1 MARLR
6 HAEPVRPRS
15 ANEWR
20 SFWHQGG
27 EAELRGVL
35 RDVWSP
41 LRDVSDEGCVPQAE
55 RIALLLGSSAPV
67 RALAGELGRIRA
79 ELGEGPDAEADREAA
94 EKVSEWF
101 RTRSR

>member
-1 MARLR
+1 
-6 HAEPVRPRS
+6 VRPRS

-27 EAELRGVL
+27 ESEL
-35 RDVWSP
+35 RDVLREAWPP
-41 LRDVSDEGCVPQAE
+41 LQDVSDEICVPQAE

-67 RALAGELGRIRA
+67 RALAAELGRIRV
-79 ELGEGPDAEADREAA
+79 ELGGHPDAEADRDAA

-101 RTRSR
+101 QTRSR

>member
-1 MARLR
+1 M
-6 HAEPVRPRS
+6 RPRS

-27 EAELRGVL
+27 EAELCDVL

-41 LRDVSDEGCVPQAE
+41 DTSPAQAE
-55 RIALLLGSSAPV
+55 RVALLLGSAAPV

-79 ELGEGPDAEADREAA
+79 ESGVESDADADREAA
-94 EKVSEWF
+94 EKVDEWF
-101 RTRSR
+101 RARSR

>member
-1 MARLR
+1 M
-6 HAEPVRPRS
+6 RPRS

-27 EAELRGVL
+27 EGEL
-35 RDVWSP
+35 RDVLRAVWAP
-41 LRDVSDEGCVPQAE
+41 LRDVSDEICISQAE

-67 RALAGELGRIRA
+67 RALSSELGRIRA
-79 ELGEGPDAEADREAA
+79 ELGDDQDAEADRDAA

-101 RTRSR
+101 QTRSR